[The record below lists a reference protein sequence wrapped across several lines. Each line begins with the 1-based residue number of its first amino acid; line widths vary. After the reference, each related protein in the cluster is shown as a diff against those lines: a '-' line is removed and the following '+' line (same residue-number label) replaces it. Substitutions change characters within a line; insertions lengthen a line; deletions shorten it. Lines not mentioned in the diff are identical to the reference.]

1 MFLVRRAIW
10 LLRLYTNVL
19 LAAVL
24 IVAVDV
30 DMQAKAAGRSIATYD
45 RVAYVATL
53 QQRLRGQPRVGRATP
68 LDVSLMAYQGVVKAR
83 LAILGLEAP
92 SEDVALLSDPA
103 PVAPQHGLPQG
114 ASEDEATKPCVRRN
128 NILSC

>member
-30 DMQAKAAGRSIATYD
+30 DMQARSAGRSIATYD
-45 RVAYVATL
+45 RAAYIATV
-53 QQRLRGQPRVGRATP
+53 QKRLRGEPRAGRATP
-68 LDVSLMAYQGVVKAR
+68 LDVSLLAYQGVLKAR

-103 PVAPQHGLPQG
+103 PVAPQHGLPVG
-114 ASEDEATKPCVRRN
+114 TTEDGSAKPCVRRN
-128 NILSC
+128 NVLSC